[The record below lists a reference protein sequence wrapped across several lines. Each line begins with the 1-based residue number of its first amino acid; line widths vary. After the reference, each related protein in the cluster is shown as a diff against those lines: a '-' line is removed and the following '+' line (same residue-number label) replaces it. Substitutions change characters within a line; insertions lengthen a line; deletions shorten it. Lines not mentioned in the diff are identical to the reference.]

1 MVIGAV
7 VVVTAEDLGW
17 SDTAEQSH
25 SFLSSLSLGFSFL
38 IELCASRKKEE
49 KNLHFS
55 TFDVNESP
63 TS

>member
-17 SDTAEQSH
+17 SDLGEQSH
-25 SFLSSLSLGFSFL
+25 SFLSPSLGFSFL
-38 IELCASRKKEE
+38 IELCASRKKEGT
-49 KNLHFS
+49 NLHFS
-55 TFDVNESP
+55 TFEVNESP